1 MATSGQ
7 VRPLGSLL
15 TEAVSLEV
23 PDFQRSY
30 SWEDSNIDAFHLD
43 VTRAYEAER
52 RHFLGALILLDSGE
66 DLGSGIKKFDI
77 IDGQQR
83 LTTIF
88 MYLAIVRDRL
98 AKLEP
103 AQRYT
108 SPTPGSGGVPI
119 NLYQR
124 VNEFLFSDLH
134 TGRPRFK
141 SNYLLQDVFRAN
153 VLADPEGNPNRA
165 KFLKRDKYTTLRLRK
180 AYWRLETSISEFIT
194 LRMDLESKHENEI
207 LDGLIQVFSR
217 KLELLTITT
226 SSIDESFDVFMTMN
240 NRGLSLGPGDLVKS
254 LFMKHISSGKSGA
267 ALVESNNAVTD
278 PWTVANDNIEN
289 GDMNQFLR
297 HFLLSEQNETVQG
310 KEIFTKFEKIIART
324 RVDDQPTNAID
335 QCKKQLTK
343 IVAKSEIYKQ
353 LIKPSLINDG
363 ELSKYCSSMYL
374 LLDSYRIFLL
384 NLMDESIEL
393 ERHDRRELGRLCEV
407 ISLRWI
413 LAGANAQVLEN
424 FFQRAANV
432 LIDNS
437 KGLEKRV
444 QDVKEM
450 FRLEMPQDSKIKAR
464 FNEEIDSTNL
474 VRVVL
479 YRINEVLTD
488 NTAVLT
494 QDATKLNVEHIAPQT
509 YNDEWMKT
517 FYPTNTNFE
526 EKAPEYGAL
535 VEQWGNKSILE
546 YKINSALKQA
556 EWEKKRDG
564 YRTASGELVKGYL
577 HSAAAI
583 NRDFES
589 VENWNQKQI
598 AKRNRW
604 IADSFLSIWAYEPQ
618 NDMQHFSHWV
628 DTANSDA

>member
-15 TEAVSLEV
+15 TEAISLEV

-30 SWEDSNIDAFHLD
+30 SWEDANIDAFHLD
-43 VTRAYEAER
+43 VTRAYDAER

-66 DLGSGIKKFDI
+66 EFGNGVKKQEI

-88 MYLAIVRDRL
+88 MYLAIIRDRL
-98 AKLEP
+98 QKLEP

-108 SPTPGSGGVPI
+108 TPSPGSGGVPI

-124 VNEFLFSDLH
+124 ANEFLFSDLQ
-134 TGRPRFK
+134 TGRPRFR
-141 SNYLLQDVFRAN
+141 SNYLLQDIFLAN
-153 VLADPEGNPNRA
+153 VLADPESNPNRP

-180 AYWRLETSISEFIT
+180 AYWRLESSISEFIM
-194 LRMDLESKHENEI
+194 LKMDLESKHENEV

-217 KLELLTITT
+217 KLELLTIST

-254 LFMKHISSGKSGA
+254 LFMKHISSGKSGGD
-267 ALVESNNAVTD
+267 LVISNNAVTD
-278 PWTVANDNIEN
+278 PWTTANDNIEN

-297 HFLLSEQNETVQG
+297 HFLLSEQEDTVQG
-310 KEIFTKFEKIIART
+310 KEIFTKFEKIIARAA
-324 RVDDQPTNAID
+324 VDGIPTNPID
-335 QCKKQLTK
+335 QCKKQLAK
-343 IVAKSEIYKQ
+343 IVTKSEIYKQ
-353 LIKPSLINDG
+353 LLKPSLINDG
-363 ELSKYCSSMYL
+363 ELAKYCSSMYL
-374 LLDSYRIFLL
+374 LLDSYRIFML
-384 NLMDESIEL
+384 NLLDENNEL
-393 ERHDRRELGRLCEV
+393 DRQDRRELGRLCEAV
-407 ISLRWI
+407 SLRWM

-424 FFQRAANV
+424 LFQRAANL
-432 LIDNS
+432 LIDQTKS
-437 KGLEKRV
+437 LEMRV
-444 QDVKEM
+444 REVKEL
-450 FRLEMPQDSKIKAR
+450 FRMEMPQDSRIKAR

-474 VRVVL
+474 VRVVM

-488 NTAVLT
+488 NTAILT

-509 YNDEWMKT
+509 WNSEWMKT
-517 FYPTNTNFE
+517 FYPSETNFE

-564 YRTASGELVKGYL
+564 YRTEQGELVKGYL

-583 NRDFES
+583 NRDFEKLDT
-589 VENWNQKQI
+589 WNQKQI

-604 IADSFLSIWAYEPQ
+604 IADCFLSVWAYEP
-618 NDMQHFSHWV
+618 NWDLQHFSNWEDSV
-628 DTANSDA
+628 VAD

>member
-15 TEAVSLEV
+15 TEAISLEV

-30 SWEDSNIDAFHLD
+30 SWEDANIDAFHLD
-43 VTRAYEAER
+43 VTRAYDAER

-66 DLGSGIKKFDI
+66 EFGNGVKKQEI

-88 MYLAIVRDRL
+88 MYLAIIRDRL
-98 AKLEP
+98 QKLEP

-108 SPTPGSGGVPI
+108 TPSPGSGGVPI

-124 VNEFLFSDLH
+124 ANEFLFSDLQ
-134 TGRPRFK
+134 TGRPRFR
-141 SNYLLQDVFRAN
+141 SNYLLQDIFLAN
-153 VLADPEGNPNRA
+153 VLADPESNPNRP

-180 AYWRLETSISEFIT
+180 AYWRLESSISEFIM
-194 LRMDLESKHENEI
+194 LKMDLESKHENEV

-217 KLELLTITT
+217 KLELLTIST

-254 LFMKHISSGKSGA
+254 LFMKHISSGKSGGD
-267 ALVESNNAVTD
+267 LVISNNAVTD
-278 PWTVANDNIEN
+278 PWTTANDNIEN

-297 HFLLSEQNETVQG
+297 HFLLSEQEDTVQG

-324 RVDDQPTNAID
+324 AVDGIPTNPID
-335 QCKKQLTK
+335 QCKKQLAK
-343 IVAKSEIYKQ
+343 IVTKSEIYKQ
-353 LIKPSLINDG
+353 LLKPSLINDG
-363 ELSKYCSSMYL
+363 ELAKYCSSMYL
-374 LLDSYRIFLL
+374 LLDSYRIFML
-384 NLMDESIEL
+384 NLLDENNEL
-393 ERHDRRELGRLCEV
+393 DRQDRRELGRLCEAV
-407 ISLRWI
+407 SLRWM

-424 FFQRAANV
+424 LFQRAANL
-432 LIDNS
+432 LIDQTKS
-437 KGLEKRV
+437 LEMRV
-444 QDVKEM
+444 REVKEL
-450 FRLEMPQDSKIKAR
+450 FRMEMPQDSRIKAR

-474 VRVVL
+474 VRVVM

-488 NTAVLT
+488 NTAILT

-509 YNDEWMKT
+509 WNSEWMKT
-517 FYPTNTNFE
+517 FYPSETNFE

-564 YRTASGELVKGYL
+564 YRTEHGELVKGYL

-583 NRDFES
+583 NRDFEKLDT
-589 VENWNQKQI
+589 WNQKQI

-604 IADSFLSIWAYEPQ
+604 IADCFLSIWAYEP
-618 NDMQHFSHWV
+618 NWDLQHFSNWEDSV
-628 DTANSDA
+628 VTD